1 MKEVTPMKA
10 IRQKCL
16 DCSCGQLSEI
26 RECPIK
32 NCALYNFRMGY
43 KTDENGKR
51 KKRELTEVE
60 KEKLISRL
68 NKNNKTLF

>member
-1 MKEVTPMKA
+1 
-10 IRQKCL
+10 
-16 DCSCGQLSEI
+16 
-26 RECPIK
+26 
-32 NCALYNFRMGY
+32 MGY